1 MTNLGEVLSNI
12 NQGVKAT
19 LVAFS
24 KAILGCC
31 LMNAHHIWVEG
42 YILLLKPAIRATG
55 WMLGG
60 RLEASE
66 PSDRTLYI
74 TSHERLEAPGHSSLV
89 PSHHAASCQA
99 GLRAVRGE

>member
-24 KAILGCC
+24 EAILGCC

-55 WMLGG
+55 
-60 RLEASE
+60 
-66 PSDRTLYI
+66 
-74 TSHERLEAPGHSSLV
+74 
-89 PSHHAASCQA
+89 
-99 GLRAVRGE
+99 